1 MSNDFLKNGERSL
14 LVQLHQRG
22 SQFFFIF
29 ISYLDEMFCF
39 YPVLKSNLNTKQF
52 YHVPDGCKL
61 FPLRKVGEK
70 PVAGTQRLL
79 PSP

>member
-1 MSNDFLKNGERSL
+1 
-14 LVQLHQRG
+14 
-22 SQFFFIF
+22 
-29 ISYLDEMFCF
+29 MFCF